1 MNSDLIDNINKK
13 DAYLEKHV
21 FYGLKDLN
29 DGFDYRN
36 NQYFSERD
44 FEVVLERVKSLG
56 FGIYGIDTFEFI
68 EDKRYYSC
76 DVFEIHT
83 SNPADATWYM
93 TCFEKNKK
101 RGDNIVYAASYF
113 IPKKLYSE

>member
-36 NQYFSERD
+36 NQYCICYLRFK
-44 FEVVLERVKSLG
+44 VQL
-56 FGIYGIDTFEFI
+56 
-68 EDKRYYSC
+68 
-76 DVFEIHT
+76 
-83 SNPADATWYM
+83 
-93 TCFEKNKK
+93 
-101 RGDNIVYAASYF
+101 
-113 IPKKLYSE
+113 